1 MKKIY
6 YLLAFVVA
14 AATFS
19 ACKPLSKT
27 YDTLGD
33 VPGPVIPVVIA
44 PTNISYTLV
53 AADYSNLPATNDANL
68 QQFFHGTADAFA
80 SIPAIL
86 AKKFPNVG
94 EKSTV
99 NVTYATSPVVPAI
112 TLADKTNAN
121 VSITLQTGN
130 TPSDYKFSPNFTYNP
145 AVGVPIT
152 VTAVTFEDLS
162 AAQALSWLRNRYKT
176 LVTPANTTAIPPTL
190 AVYKPATTLANNT
203 LVVLT
208 YLYFESNVT
217 ASSGTLATDAFLYTT
232 ANDWQKIYRVSNAQ
246 YASVNRGTNNLF
258 VAADAPNIP
267 SYINT
272 FLKSDAAIMLT
283 AKVGDVQYVNYKLGT
298 STLFTQEVMALV
310 YDGVNWVTTNTTL
323 TNIFTYANGIWTGQL
338 DNTVNYSLSSANYT
352 SLYTYATT
360 NNIGSTAARG
370 NFATHPNFAIAA
382 GSAGVTAPTDE
393 GVRWKDTEIAALL
406 KTILVAQFTS
416 PVANQKFVVGA
427 VVFGGYPSGT
437 SLNFNFV
444 YNGTTSTFDYVPVAD
459 KAKYTLTGDDITSI
473 ARGGIG
479 SAGAS
484 LNLNQFGDFESRAG
498 QANLWS
504 PDQIAAGINT
514 VLKSRYSTANGTAPT
529 ANQIVAVSYP
539 IYNGA
544 NTLVTKNYKFDGT
557 NWIAQ

>member
-6 YLLAFVVA
+6 YLLTFVVA
-14 AATFS
+14 AVAFT

-33 VPGPVIPVVIA
+33 VPGPVIPVVTP
-44 PTNISYTLV
+44 PTSVAYTLTG
-53 AADYSNLPATNDANL
+53 ADYASLPASNPAAL
-68 QQFFHGTADAFA
+68 QQFFHGTTDAFA

-86 AKKFPNVG
+86 AKKYPSVG
-94 EKSTV
+94 DKSSV
-99 NVTYATSPVVPAI
+99 NVTYATSPIVPSI

-145 AVGVPIT
+145 AVGASFT
-152 VTAVTFEDLS
+152 VSAVTFEDLS

-176 LVTPANTTAIPPTL
+176 LVTPANPPTL
-190 AVYKPATTLANNT
+190 AVYQPATTLANNT

-217 ASSGTLATDAFLYTT
+217 ASSGTLTTDAFLYTT

-283 AKVGDVQYVNYKLGT
+283 AKVGDVQYVNYKQGT
-298 STLFTQEVMALV
+298 SALYTQEVIALA
-310 YDGVNWVTTNTTL
+310 YDGVNWVTTNTTA
-323 TNIFTYANGIWTGQL
+323 TNLFTYSGGVWTGQL
-338 DNTVNYSLSSANYT
+338 DNTVSYALTSANYT
-352 SLYTYATT
+352 AISQIS
-360 NNIGSTAARG
+360 NNGSAAARA
-370 NFATHPNFAIAA
+370 NLAAHPSFAIAA
-382 GSAGVTAPTDE
+382 GSTAPTVNDD
-393 GVRWKDTEIAALL
+393 GVRWKDAEIAIGI
-406 KTILVAQFTS
+406 KSILATQFTS
-416 PVANQKFVVGA
+416 PVTNQKFIISYVA
-427 VVFGGYPSGT
+427 FGGYPSGT
-437 SLNFNFV
+437 SLNALFIYDGTNFV
-444 YNGTTSTFDYVPVAD
+444 YQPVAD
-459 KAKYTLTGDDITSI
+459 KAKYSLTGDDITSI

-498 QANLWS
+498 NANLWS

-514 VLKSRYSTANGTAPT
+514 VLKLRYSTTNGTAPT